1 MNKPV
6 AWDDLKAARLE
17 TPEQTRGYHAAERA
31 IQVAR
36 EVHAL
41 RVRRGLSQR
50 ELAERTGTTQ
60 SAIARLESGVISP
73 SLPTL
78 DRIANAL
85 GAELHVTFTEPDAA
99 HG

>member
-1 MNKPV
+1 MNEPV
-6 AWDDLKAARLE
+6 AWEAVKAARPE
-17 TPEQTRGYHAAERA
+17 TPEQRRGYEAAERA
-31 IQVAR
+31 VQVAR

-41 RVRRGLSQR
+41 RTRRGLSQR
-50 ELAERTGTTQ
+50 ELAELVGTTQ

-85 GAELHVTFTEPDAA
+85 GVELQVTFTEPDAA

>member
-1 MNKPV
+1 MSEPIT
-6 AWDDLKAARLE
+6 WDEIKAGRPE
-17 TPEQTRGYHAAERA
+17 TPDQRRGYAAAERA

-41 RVRRGLSQR
+41 RQRRGLSQR
-50 ELAERTGTTQ
+50 GLAELTGTTQ

-85 GAELHVTFTEPDAA
+85 GAELHVTFIEPDAA
-99 HG
+99 RG